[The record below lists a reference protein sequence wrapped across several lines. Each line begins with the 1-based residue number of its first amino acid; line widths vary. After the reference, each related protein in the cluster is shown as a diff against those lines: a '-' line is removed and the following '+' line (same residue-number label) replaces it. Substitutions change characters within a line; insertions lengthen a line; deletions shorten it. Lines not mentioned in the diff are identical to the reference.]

1 MRNYDLEFLKH
12 FSMVIGFL
20 VLLTL
25 GLIIGA
31 FFLHKS
37 LPPEVDPGAAKRT
50 EHRIAP
56 AGAGYAG
63 APGAAAQA
71 AAVAAAAAHAA
82 SQVAYGGTL
91 DGSVI
96 YQNLCSGCHTSGAGG
111 APTLDHSH
119 WDARIAQGKDT
130 LYKHSIEG
138 FTGAAGVMPA
148 KGGNPALSVEQM
160 HAAVDWM
167 VDNLK

>member
-50 EHRIAP
+50 ENRIAP
-56 AGAGYAG
+56 AGAVYAG
-63 APGAAAQA
+63 ATGAAAQDVE
-71 AAVAAAAAHAA
+71 AVEA
-82 SQVAYGGTL
+82 VEGVVEET
-91 DGSVI
+91 
-96 YQNLCSGCHTSGAGG
+96 
-111 APTLDHSH
+111 
-119 WDARIAQGKDT
+119 DAKA
-130 LYKHSIEG
+130 
-138 FTGAAGVMPA
+138 
-148 KGGNPALSVEQM
+148 
-160 HAAVDWM
+160 
-167 VDNLK
+167 